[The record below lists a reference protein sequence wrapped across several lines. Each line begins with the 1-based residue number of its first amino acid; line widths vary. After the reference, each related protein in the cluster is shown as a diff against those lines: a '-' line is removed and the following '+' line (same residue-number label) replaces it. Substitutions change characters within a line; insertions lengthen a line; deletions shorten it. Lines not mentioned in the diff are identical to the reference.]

1 MRKPKPAEL
10 AGERFTFKEP
20 AGSDSGGFLTA
31 YCSFFFTPF
40 F

>member
-10 AGERFTFKEP
+10 AGERFIFKEP
-20 AGSDSGGFLTA
+20 PGSDSGGFLTA
-31 YCSFFFTPF
+31 YYSIFLTPF